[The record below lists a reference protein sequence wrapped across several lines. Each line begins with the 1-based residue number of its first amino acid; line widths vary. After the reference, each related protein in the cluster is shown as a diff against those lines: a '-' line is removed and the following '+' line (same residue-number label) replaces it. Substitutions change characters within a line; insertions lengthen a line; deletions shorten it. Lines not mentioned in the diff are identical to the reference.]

1 MHNEHHTSH
10 MAPGFGKNTNGFG
23 IFIIAAIFVMIGLF
37 AWWLWNNNNKYY
49 KHYRIENIAAS
60 GHGHSHSEAEA
71 PKETSGLAAMGQFD
85 SASGNFIYNVGDEIE
100 LKMPD
105 GSTLKVGGNST
116 EAKLFRFLT
125 DANVSVDE
133 DKTKGWITCDR
144 IYFETGSAN
153 LSTTSQDQINRIG
166 AILKAFPNAEIKV
179 GGYTDN
185 TGSAEV
191 NTQVSG
197 ERATMVANS
206 LKTASGRQEIASEG
220 YGPQHP
226 IAPNDTD
233 EGRALNRRV
242 DVRVTKK

>member
-1 MHNEHHTSH
+1 
-10 MAPGFGKNTNGFG
+10 MAPGFGKNTNGLG
-23 IFIIAAIFVMIGLF
+23 IFIIAAIFVLIGLF

-49 KHYRIENIAAS
+49 KHYRVENSGIA
-60 GHGHSHSEAEA
+60 GHGHSGSEVEA
-71 PKETSGLAAMGQFD
+71 PKENTGLAAMGQLD

-100 LKMPD
+100 IKLPD
-105 GSTLKVGGNST
+105 GNVLKVGGNST
-116 EAKLFRFLT
+116 EAKLFRFLSDST
-125 DANVSVDE
+125 STVDE

-153 LSTTSQDQINRIG
+153 LSTTSQDQINRLG
-166 AILKAFPNAEIKV
+166 AILKAFSNAEIKV

-185 TGSAEV
+185 TGSEDI
-191 NTQVSG
+191 NTKVSG
-197 ERATMVANS
+197 ERALMVANS
-206 LKTASGRQEIASEG
+206 LKTVSGRSEIASEG

-226 IAPNDTD
+226 ISTNDTE